1 MLMLASKKSFDSMR
15 IDKKTKEEYA
25 KNNTNN
31 NGNQYGNNSADSDF
45 V

>member
-1 MLMLASKKSFDSMR
+1 MLMLAFIKTFASMR

-31 NGNQYGNNSADSDF
+31 NGN
-45 V
+45 